1 MKIMKKRTMF
11 TMLTAA
17 AITAAMMS
25 STMSASAASM
35 ADATEGVLTVD
46 ANTTEPNKL
55 TFTKDIVIHN
65 EKADAT
71 VYGPGITY
79 TYEIAKAAGGATV
92 KDSAGNVAVVKQGVD
107 NGVTFTTNK
116 NQAVFANT
124 ETFTMSEGKYVAS
137 KELELSI
144 DLDQFTSAGIYR
156 YEISEST
163 DDNAITGA
171 SIYRDENYSDKRY
184 LDVYIRNTTDGKLE
198 VYGYVMFHDGAS
210 TSFDGSVSTNGN
222 TEKKT
227 DGYDASDDSGS
238 GTGTQDGG
246 DMADHYYTY
255 NYELEKV
262 VAGALGDKAHPFPF
276 EITTAGYAANY
287 KVETTGTLVS
297 GVTDG
302 AATVGQKVEVKLAN
316 GQNITL
322 IGLPADVTISTKET
336 NDTAD
341 TYKVKAVTPAIE
353 ETSKPANQTA
363 SFEAKKLTTYAA
375 EMAKATRVAPTRNA
389 DDFGAAAAKNTFTN
403 TLDSISPTGVVM
415 MVAPYAIMLAA
426 AGFFILVFLKNR
438 RKDESAGTI

>member
-1 MKIMKKRTMF
+1 MKKRTMF

-35 ADATEGVLTVD
+35 ADATKGVLKVD

-79 TYEIAKAAGGATV
+79 TYDVAPAAGGATV
-92 KDSAGNVAVVKQGVD
+92 KDSAANVAVVKQGVAD
-107 NGVTFTTNK
+107 GVTFTANK
-116 NQAVFANT
+116 DKAVFTNT
-124 ETFTMSEGKYVAS
+124 ETFTMSDGKYVAS

-144 DLDQFTSAGIYR
+144 DLDKFTSAGIYR

-163 DDNAITGA
+163 AANAITDA
-171 SIYRDENYSDKRY
+171 SIYRDEQYSAKRY
-184 LDVYIRNTTDGKLE
+184 LDVYIRNTTDGLE
-198 VYGYVMFHDGAS
+198 VYGYVMFHDEAS
-210 TSFDGSVSTNGN
+210 TSFDGTDSTNGK

-227 DGYDASDDSGS
+227 DGYDASDDSGDS
-238 GTGTQDGG
+238 TSTQNGG

-262 VAGALGDKAHPFPF
+262 VEGALGDKAHPFPF

-302 AATVGQKVEVKLAN
+302 AATVGQKVEVKLTN

-353 ETSKPANQTA
+353 EASKPANQTA
-363 SFEAKKLTTYAA
+363 SFEAKNLTTYAA

-389 DDFGAAAAKNTFTN
+389 EDFGAAAAKNTFTN